1 MKGLLKA
8 IQDVRREELPK
19 ALLMCA
25 YFFLVI
31 TIFWVLKPVKKGVFI
46 SFYTAGGFNLFGWH
60 MVASQAEQLAKVL
73 NMVVAAIAVTV
84 FTLLSRRFTRQKL
97 VFIWSTFFI
106 VFFIL
111 YSVLVTRPND
121 QVVWTFY
128 LFGDLFSTVMVVLF
142 WAFLNDIVR
151 ADEAKRLYGIV
162 GLGGVLGGWF
172 GSGIVAALLVKK
184 SGQTPLLLACV
195 GGAALIMLIA
205 YLVGRITEKQEVS
218 APVAQESHFWKLFF
232 SFEGRINRAKY
243 WIYILTLDLIF
254 CAIILIAGLR
264 VGYIVGSLL
273 IVWPGLVLNVK
284 RCHDRGRSGAFFLI
298 SLIPLLNI
306 WYLIEVLFLPGTE
319 GGNKYGPQAEL
330 PKKSNAAIEGAKLVF
345 TSKYLLAIAVI
356 IGVYEIVS
364 TIMDFQWTQSVV
376 NFVLMEDIGAY
387 FGSVYFVTNSVA
399 VFVQLFLTSL
409 VMRRFGVGTAL
420 LFLPVA
426 ALSSSVGFLIFPILM
441 IGNALSVSDNGLNYS
456 INQSA
461 KESLYV
467 PTTPE
472 IKYRAKAFIDMF
484 VQRFAKSFA
493 VAINLIVTTVMGI
506 GGIRWLSFVSI
517 ALLTVWIIAV
527 RFAGR
532 QFDIMTKQSES
543 NAIEGSE

>member
-8 IQDVRREELPK
+8 IQDIRREELPK

-31 TIFWVLKPVKKGVFI
+31 TIFWVLKPMKKGVFI
-46 SFYTAGGFNLFGWH
+46 SFYKEGGFELFGWQ

-73 NMVVAAIAVTV
+73 NMVMAAIAVTV

-97 VFIWSTFFI
+97 VFIWSLFFI
-106 VFFIL
+106 VCFIL
-111 YSVLVTRPND
+111 YSGLVRRPND
-121 QVVWTFY
+121 AVAWTFY

-142 WAFLNDIVR
+142 WAFLNDIVH
-151 ADEAKRLYGIV
+151 ADEAKRLYGII

-172 GSGIVAALLVKK
+172 GSGIVAAFVKRAGR
-184 SGQTPLLLACV
+184 SPLLLACV

-218 APVAQESHFWKLFF
+218 QQVVQE
-232 SFEGRINRAKY
+232 
-243 WIYILTLDLIF
+243 
-254 CAIILIAGLR
+254 
-264 VGYIVGSLL
+264 
-273 IVWPGLVLNVK
+273 
-284 RCHDRGRSGAFFLI
+284 
-298 SLIPLLNI
+298 
-306 WYLIEVLFLPGTE
+306 
-319 GGNKYGPQAEL
+319 PQPKAEL

-376 NFVLMEDIGAY
+376 NAVSNDNISAY

-409 VMRRFGVGTAL
+409 VMRRFGVGIAL

-426 ALSSSVGFLIFPILM
+426 ALGSSTAFLIFPILM
-441 IGNALSVSDNGLNYS
+441 VGNALSVSDNGLNYS
-456 INQSA
+456 INQSS
-461 KESLYV
+461 KETLYV
-467 PTTPE
+467 PTTSE
-472 IKYRAKAFIDMF
+472 TKYRAKAFIDMF
-484 VQRFAKSFA
+484 VQRFAKVLA
-493 VAINLIVTTVMGI
+493 VAINLTVTGAIGI
-506 GGIRWLSFVSI
+506 GGIRWLSFASV
-517 ALLTVWIIAV
+517 ALLIVWISAV

-532 QFDIMTKQSES
+532 LFDVMTQPSAES
-543 NAIEGSE
+543 TVEGEE